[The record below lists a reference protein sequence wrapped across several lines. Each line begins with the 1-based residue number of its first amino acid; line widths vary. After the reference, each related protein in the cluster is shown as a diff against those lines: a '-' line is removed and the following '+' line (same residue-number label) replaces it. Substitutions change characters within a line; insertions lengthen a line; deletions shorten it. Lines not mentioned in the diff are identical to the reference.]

1 MLKGFFLF
9 LFLFLFFWPAASP
22 FLGHFKLA
30 HQFWFSYPPP
40 GAGGGSSSEL
50 HVRHWVLQ
58 YLFCGL
64 LSFPSTIF
72 VVSVWC
78 FSVSVWFH
86 SLFFPYTS
94 FVLLSSLPVLCLLHV
109 SFSCLSFRYFTIISV
124 CFLSKRQVSKCTQ
137 SLALFYS
144 SIKYISLR
152 FLYTYISYNMYT

>member
-58 YLFCGL
+58 YHFLWSLIFFRPPLFLVGFRLMFFGFGL
-64 LSFPSTIF
+64 ISYVI
-72 VVSVWC
+72 
-78 FSVSVWFH
+78 
-86 SLFFPYTS
+86 FFPYTS
-94 FVLLSSLPVLCLLHV
+94 FVLLSLPVLCLLHV
-109 SFSCLSFRYFTIISV
+109 SFSCFSFRYFTIISV

-144 SIKYISLR
+144 
-152 FLYTYISYNMYT
+152 FD